1 MFLDVKIYFGK
12 SLILINTVKI
22 LLILKKV
29 VMFITEKAPVS
40 NFLYSNVVL
49 CAKCLKLTIYINI
62 FTWRAISTNFLVND
76 LEEV

>member
-1 MFLDVKIYFGK
+1 MFLDVKSYFGK
-12 SLILINTVKI
+12 SLIHINTVKI

-40 NFLYSNVVL
+40 NFLCSNAVL
-49 CAKCLKLTIYINI
+49 CAKCLKLTIYFNI